1 MTSAMRARQEAAS
14 GRIKK
19 QYDTVRIRVRFS
31 DRTQIEH
38 TFPHSATIDDVYTMV
53 DSTLHEGS
61 QGDYMLFQSPP
72 KRDFPRNQIRTT
84 LVQLGFAP
92 AAVLG
97 IRWADPTR
105 NGRLPAL
112 TQRRMHL
119 RLSGV
124 TWLRVP
130 ATCRSRPPS
139 PPRSPRCVRTRR
151 TARRPMHSRRARS
164 ASSPRYARACARLT
178 QWFKGTGGK

>member
-1 MTSAMRARQEAAS
+1 MRARQEAAS

-19 QYDTVRIRVRFS
+19 QFDTVRIRVRFS

-38 TFPHSATIDDVYTMV
+38 TFPHSGTIDDVYTMV
-53 DSTLHEGS
+53 DGTLHEGG
-61 QGDYMLFQSPP
+61 QGDYVLFQSPP

-97 IRWADPTR
+97 IRWADPKR
-105 NGRLPAL
+105 NGTFPAL
-112 TQRRMHL
+112 TQRRTRL
-119 RLSGV
+119 RRSGA
-124 TWLRVP
+124 TWPHVH
-130 ATCRSRPPS
+130 ATCRCR
-139 PPRSPRCVRTRR
+139 PRSRHRFHRCGQTHQMAPRL
-151 TARRPMHSRRARS
+151 MHSRRARS
-164 ASSPRYARACARLT
+164 ASSPRYARARARLT